1 MLPTEKRAGEKT
13 VSDEFMLK
21 EYESIAAAHFDSQS
35 GLRQQFRFYL
45 IIVAVP
51 LTVLGFALN
60 HPTGT
65 PPPSTEIGLFSL
77 PPLVST
83 VLVGIGFLGILLS
96 LAMIHTAFDAVLY
109 ARTVNGVRRYFTT
122 RAKEAGVLLEEYFVM
137 PTNKHKPRYFH
148 FRAFFY
154 QHILISFV
162 NTTYIWLGIK
172 NLQPSWCTTSA
183 CIALFLIEVGIY
195 PFFASI
201 REKKQIAH

>member
-1 MLPTEKRAGEKT
+1 MQPTEKT

-51 LTVLGFALN
+51 LTVLGFALS
-60 HPTGT
+60 HPVGT
-65 PPPSTEIGLFSL
+65 SPATAEIGLLSL

-83 VLVGIGFLGILLS
+83 VFIGIGFLGILLS
-96 LAMIHTAFDAVLY
+96 LAMVHTAFDCVLY
-109 ARTVNGVRRYFTT
+109 ARTVNGVRNYFTH
-122 RAKEAGVLLEEYFVM
+122 RAKEAGVHLEPYFVM
-137 PTNKHKPRYFH
+137 PTDKHKPRYFH

-162 NTTYIWLGIK
+162 NTTYLWLGVK
-172 NLQPSWCTTSA
+172 NLQPNWNWWITAASVV
-183 CIALFLIEVGIY
+183 LFLVLVGAY
-195 PFFASI
+195 PVFAAI
-201 REKKQIAH
+201 REHKQIAD